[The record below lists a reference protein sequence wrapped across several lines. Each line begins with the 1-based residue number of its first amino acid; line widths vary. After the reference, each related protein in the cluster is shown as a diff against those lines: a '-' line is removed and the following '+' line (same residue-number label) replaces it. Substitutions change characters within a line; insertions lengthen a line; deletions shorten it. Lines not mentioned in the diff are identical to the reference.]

1 MKRTASLVLAVLTAL
16 SAVSCGTGKT
26 DLAETS
32 DNTEA
37 GITLPETAAPAVEG
51 WPETRPCI
59 VHTRFPSSGP
69 VIADV
74 IASDDYGADPEGL
87 TDSTEAIRL
96 ALSDCAEK
104 GGGTVFLPAGT
115 YLVSGGITV
124 PSGVVLRGDYR
135 DPDGGETSDPGTV
148 ILAYPDILSGGE
160 SKAASDPLFTVS
172 SNAGLIGLTVFYPEQ
187 SAVSPVPYPYTVR
200 VGDGS
205 GRVLTATLRD
215 LTLINSYYGIFAG
228 SDHEMLETGGLRVC
242 ALKKGMVT
250 DRSSDVG
257 FSDDLSFSPRYWEN
271 AGGEYRCSA
280 PDALRALLKKGG
292 SALELGQTDD
302 ETYSRVRI
310 EGYQTGITVFAPFW
324 GMIREIGIEDCTT
337 GIDVRYLNSYA
348 GILIADGFV
357 EAETAVSSAAAA
369 GAVRLYGV
377 DLTGEVRG
385 KNISVGQ
392 GTEALPAFPDPEP
405 PMPSGELIALSPS
418 GYAGEKKDF
427 SEPLQKAL
435 DEAGKTGGTVLIP
448 AGIYS
453 LYHPVTVPEGVLLCG
468 SVPIFLR
475 DGTDTAPGTVLLSYV
490 SDQSTVTLSENAGMR
505 GLRLFFPAFDSV
517 SALRLI
523 EKDDPK
529 TKIAA
534 VKGTGKNVYLTDVGI
549 TAAFIGADFSG
560 CDGHLLKGVFGCCY
574 LTQAIV
580 GGKGG
585 TVTGCLQNMTFTQRH
600 ALSKYFDPD
609 HASPSLDWM
618 GLGAHVRDL
627 VLRPYCTMLTVRNA
641 ENEHV
646 GNLFAY
652 AANHLIAVTDSSAVI
667 GNASADFLY
676 GGQFVFEN
684 SRGTVINALH
694 SCGGSVTAV
703 GSEVKIR
710 NRIAIG
716 RLYEPDF
723 DSSSDPEDLITW
735 TEKRTV
741 TGCET
746 AEGLKYAALNTDP
759 KLIAEG
765 KGSWTLTHR
774 PHEANTLLEAS
785 FSPVSVEGF
794 TDGYLHVSVYVSEY
808 VNLLWGGDI
817 TLYGEGGG
825 ALSWSFPAYLTRT
838 GWNDVYLPF
847 DSALPSGNF
856 RADRVN
862 GFRVRSE
869 FGADFENV
877 FAFDDIFVCK

>member
-1 MKRTASLVLAVLTAL
+1 MLAFLTLL
-16 SAVSCGTGKT
+16 SAVSCGTGRTEKT
-26 DLAETS
+26 GTAGGTETES
-32 DNTEA
+32 V
-37 GITLPETAAPAVEG
+37 LPETAAPPDEG
-51 WPETRPCI
+51 WSETRPCL
-59 VHTRFPSSGP
+59 VHTRFPASGP

-74 IASDDYGADPEGL
+74 IASDDYGADPDGL
-87 TDSTEAIRL
+87 TDSTGAIRK

-124 PSGVVLRGDYR
+124 PSGVVLHGDWC
-135 DPDGGETSDPGTV
+135 DPDDGETADYGTV

-160 SKAASDPLFTVS
+160 SKAASDSLFTVS
-172 SNAGLIGLTVFYPEQ
+172 PNAGMIGLTVFYPEQ
-187 SAVSPVPYPYTVR
+187 SSVSPVPYPYTVR
-200 VGDGS
+200 IGDGS
-205 GRVLTATLRD
+205 GTVLTATLRD

-228 SDHEMLETGGLRVC
+228 NSHEMLETGGLRIC

-271 AGGEYRCSA
+271 AGGEYRCSD

-310 EGYQTGITVFAPFW
+310 EGYKTGITVFAPFW
-324 GMIREIGIEDCTT
+324 GMIREIGIGDCTI

-348 GILIADGFV
+348 GILIADGFI
-357 EAETAVSSAAAA
+357 EAGTAVSSFAAS
-369 GAVRLYGV
+369 GAVRLCGV
-377 DLTGEVRG
+377 DLTGEIKG
-385 KNISVGQ
+385 KNVAVGE
-392 GTEALPAFPDPEP
+392 GGEALPAFPDPEP
-405 PMPSGELIALSPS
+405 PMPSGGLTVPDAS
-418 GYAGEKKDF
+418 GFAGKKKDF
-427 SEPLQKAL
+427 SESLQKAL

-490 SDQSTVTLSENAGMR
+490 TEQSTVRLSENAGMR
-505 GLRLFFPAFDSV
+505 GLRLFFPSFDSV
-517 SALRLI
+517 TALRLI
-523 EKDDPK
+523 GKDDPK

-534 VKGTGKNVYLTDVGI
+534 VKGNGKNVYLTDVGI

-580 GGKGG
+580 GGKNG

-600 ALSKYFDPD
+600 ALSKYFDETY
-609 HASPSLDWM
+609 ASPSLDWM

-627 VLRPYCTMLTVRNA
+627 VLRPYCTALTVRDA
-641 ENEHV
+641 EKERI

-652 AANHLIAVTDSSAVI
+652 AANHLIAVSDSSAVI
-667 GNASADFLY
+667 GNASADFMY
-676 GGQFVFEN
+676 GDQFVFEN
-684 SRGTVINALH
+684 SRGTVVNALH

-703 GSEVKIR
+703 ESEVTIR

-716 RLYEPDF
+716 RLYESDF
-723 DSSSDPEDLITW
+723 DSASDPEDLVKW
-735 TEKRTV
+735 TEKKV
-741 TGCET
+741 ITGCET
-746 AEGLKYAALNTDP
+746 AEGLKYASLNTGSA
-759 KLIAEG
+759 LIAEG

-785 FSPVSVEGF
+785 FSPVSAEGY

-817 TLYGEGGG
+817 TLYSEGGG
-825 ALSWSFPAYLTRT
+825 ALSWSFPAYLKQT
-838 GWNDVYLPF
+838 GWNDLYLPF
-847 DSALPSGNF
+847 DSAIPSGSF

-869 FGADFENV
+869 FGADFENI
-877 FAFDDIFVCK
+877 FAFDDIYVCK